1 MKLSKLLAALM
12 LLGFIISIQVVNAEE
27 SFTRTLRVNQG
38 LEIEYNIHIEVVEIK
53 YDIYPYV
60 KINFSSPGDPGT
72 LRTLFSKENEVPVT
86 YSTIMGDIKVN
97 ATSIFSDMVELGI
110 TVPSGWKITNIYEV
124 KAAAT
129 ETTPTISETV
139 PNIII
144 NKMVDKTSVYPEE
157 TIRITIYLKNTGNGT
172 AKNLN
177 LNEPAPPTG
186 LDIVSG
192 YPIDIENTLDAGYK
206 VQKSYNIK
214 ATKPGNY
221 TILPTIIN
229 YKSESGKGYSSES
242 ESLTIVVKEPEIKLP
257 NLITVINVDKTE
269 IVVGNRT
276 TVSVKVTNTGK
287 ASAKDVKID
296 ASVPEGLKIVSGDL
310 ETVFP
315 EIKPGESKGY
325 LINPVLE
332 AVKNGTYIIYLKTV
346 YGDKENTSESP
357 KITVIEKKPEKNKDN
372 KFMYLLILIPIILI
386 IAWIYKVHRDYRY

>member
-38 LEIEYNIHIEVVEIK
+38 LEIEYYIHIEVVEIK

-72 LRTLFSKENEVPVT
+72 LKTLFNKENEVPVT
-86 YSTIMGDIKVN
+86 YSTWRGDIKVN

-110 TVPSGWKITNIYEV
+110 TVPSGWEITNIYEV

-257 NLITVINVDKTE
+257 N
-269 IVVGNRT
+269 
-276 TVSVKVTNTGK
+276 
-287 ASAKDVKID
+287 
-296 ASVPEGLKIVSGDL
+296 
-310 ETVFP
+310 
-315 EIKPGESKGY
+315 
-325 LINPVLE
+325 
-332 AVKNGTYIIYLKTV
+332 
-346 YGDKENTSESP
+346 
-357 KITVIEKKPEKNKDN
+357 
-372 KFMYLLILIPIILI
+372 
-386 IAWIYKVHRDYRY
+386 